1 MGTHNYPIKWVFKN
15 KKYVLTIFIG
25 VMFFYYFF
33 LLESLIWFPVP
44 LTLKLFIKRFVWASF
59 FCSGFIFSLISY
71 FEKYKKTRILLFLFS
86 SLIMVIS
93 SFWYSF
99 TLLPITF
106 TGINFFL
113 FYLVFIYK
121 VQNAKSLYT
130 WIRSKKRSLYFYR

>member
-1 MGTHNYPIKWVFKN
+1 MGIQNYLINGVFKN
-15 KKYVLTIFIG
+15 KKYVLMIFIG
-25 VMFFYYFF
+25 IMFIYYFF

-44 LTLKLFIKRFVWASF
+44 LTLKLLIKRFVWASF
-59 FCSGFIFSLISY
+59 FCSGFISSLIGY

-86 SLIMVIS
+86 SLIMIIS

-99 TLLPITF
+99 ILLPLTF
-106 TGINFFL
+106 IGINFLL

-130 WIRSKKRSLYFYR
+130 